1 MLLQIE
7 ILMPNGPP
15 AASRA
20 LRRGM
25 EITGEGL
32 VLGAAY
38 SLRFRKNVGRT
49 WRCLDAMAVKFQS

>member
-1 MLLQIE
+1 
-7 ILMPNGPP
+7 
-15 AASRA
+15 
-20 LRRGM
+20 M